1 MKKQEL
7 NVQPSADRRG
17 AKPLARDLRRI
28 IVWTEV
34 LDKPLAR
41 RGPRRK

>member
-1 MKKQEL
+1 MNEKV
-7 NVQPSADRRG
+7 NVQPREDRRG
-17 AKPLARDLRRI
+17 AKPLARDLRRV
-28 IVWTEV
+28 IVWSEV